1 MVSKSQPRI
10 VILGGGFAGLR
21 VLYHLAGKAQIT
33 LVDPRA
39 TSLAKPELP
48 EVAFAG
54 KPVDHTRFP
63 LGPLASRHHAT
74 FVRQRADRI
83 EAVGKVVVLEDGTRL
98 AYDYLVVAT
107 GAVKDYEAIPGFRE
121 HGYSVCDDVE
131 APRLAQALE
140 RFSGGPIVTGAAHS
154 YFSASSGGPSLSAPC
169 EGPIGEVIFMVD
181 RELRRRKLRD
191 AATIGVFTPGEI
203 FFEDVG
209 TDVHAALGPQLDQAG
224 ITVATGKDLAEIMAD
239 RVRFSDGTE
248 MESALSIIIPPYR
261 AAPIVSDSGLGD
273 DHAYFPSDRSMRH
286 TEHPDIF
293 SAGDVSALSMP
304 KLGHIAILQADI
316 AAAAIRRELG
326 EDVDVPDFS
335 PEIFCIMNQGGS
347 DATLILSDTLFG
359 GDTDIAWSSPAA
371 HLFKWSFDSYYSF
384 THGHMPP
391 EAVQRPFVAA
401 LRRFA

>member
-1 MVSKSQPRI
+1 MVSKSQPQV

-33 LVDPRA
+33 LVDSRP

-48 EVAFAG
+48 EVAFSG
-54 KPVDHTRFP
+54 KPVDHTMFP
-63 LGPLASRHHAT
+63 LEPVVSGQHAT
-74 FVRQRADRI
+74 FVQQRADRI
-83 EAVGKVVVLEDGTRL
+83 DAAGKAVVLEDGTRIP
-98 AYDYLVVAT
+98 YDYLVVAT
-107 GAVKDYEAIPGFRE
+107 GAVKDYDAVKGFRE
-121 HGYSVCDDVE
+121 FGYSVCDDVE
-131 APRLAQALE
+131 APRLAEALK

-154 YFSASSGGPSLSAPC
+154 YFSDTSGGPSLSAPC

-181 RELRRRKLRD
+181 RQLRRRKLRD
-191 AATIGVFTPGEI
+191 AATIEVFSPGDI

-209 TDVHAALGPQLDQAG
+209 EDVHAALAPQLEKAE
-224 ITVATGKDLAEIMAD
+224 IAVSTSKDLVEILAD

-248 MESALSIIIPPYR
+248 LESALTIIIPPYR
-261 AAPIVSDSGLGD
+261 AAPIIADSGLGD
-273 DHAYFPSDRSMRH
+273 DHGYLPSDASMRH
-286 TEHPDIF
+286 PDHPEIF
-293 SAGDVSALSMP
+293 GIGDSSALAMP

-326 EDVDVPDFS
+326 EEVDVPEFS
-335 PEIFCIMNQGGS
+335 PEIFCIMNQGGA

-359 GDTDIAWSSPAA
+359 GETDIAWSSPAA

-401 LRRFA
+401 LRKFA

>member
-1 MVSKSQPRI
+1 MVSKTQPRI

-21 VLYHLAGKAQIT
+21 ILHRLAGRAQIT
-33 LVDPRA
+33 LVDSRP

-54 KPVDHTRFP
+54 KPVDQTRFALAP
-63 LGPLASRHHAT
+63 IASRRHAT
-74 FVRQRADRI
+74 FVLQRADRI
-83 EAVGKVVVLEDGTRL
+83 NPEGKVVVLEDGTTL
-98 AYDYLVVAT
+98 DYDYLVVAT
-107 GAVKDYEAIPGFRE
+107 GAVKDYDAIPGFRE
-121 HGYSVCDDVE
+121 HGFSICDDTE

-191 AATIGVFTPGEI
+191 AATIGVFTPADI

-209 TDVHAALGPQLDQAG
+209 TDVHAALGPQLDRAG
-224 ITVATGKDLAEIMAD
+224 ITVTTGKDLAEILAD

-261 AAPIVSDSGLGD
+261 AASIVADSGLGD
-273 DHAYFPSDRSMRH
+273 DHGYFPSDRSMRH

-293 SAGDVSALSMP
+293 SAGDVNALSMP

-316 AAAAIRRELG
+316 VAATIRRELG
-326 EDVDVPDFS
+326 DDIDVPEFS

-391 EAVQRPFVAA
+391 DAVQRPFVAA
-401 LRRFA
+401 LRRMA